1 MSIIQHPSIERKIK
15 VASKSSPK
23 DEIQTPNNINFI
35 QVFLNYGYYFLL
47 TPFKINKHPV
57 SAEYELGSNWTQKIL
72 CASAHSLLLL
82 QSLSETRQQIFKGI
96 LLKNIHHPTNTF
108 FAIATLA
115 NFSSKFLLIMIF
127 WTREHSFLKIVQFL
141 ADNGHLSCIRFRS
154 KLNSK
159 RFLRFFCALL
169 VTAAIINVAIFASTT
184 EKLDPS
190 PFSSDRIFRRIV
202 ATARYNFLLA
212 SDTRLNSVPT
222 WDDIHPS
229 DWIIGVL
236 AFIGI
241 WFRQLLAFT
250 SDGFILLLAMF
261 IWTLSQSF
269 EQLVSRNCDKNE
281 FLLNFQAL
289 KTVSNLIREIMG
301 NCILLYFGEALFYYS
316 VNINDLLKDEE
327 DTERIRSLVFLSIAI
342 MIFRFS
348 GDSCQTVEDSV
359 IGWIRLKFGEI
370 DPGLTS
376 VLMHD
381 ATKHVV
387 GLHGSIFVVDYST
400 ILSMVAAMVTYFVV
414 CATSEGR
421 RN

>member
-1 MSIIQHPSIERKIK
+1 M
-15 VASKSSPK
+15 
-23 DEIQTPNNINFI
+23 FI
-35 QVFLNYGYYFLL
+35 RFLL
-47 TPFKINKHPV
+47 RQAIFK
-57 SAEYELGSNWTQKIL
+57 L
-72 CASAHSLLLL
+72 
-82 QSLSETRQQIFKGI
+82 QIF
-96 LLKNIHHPTNTF
+96 LKHNCF
-108 FAIATLA
+108 
-115 NFSSKFLLIMIF
+115 
-127 WTREHSFLKIVQFL
+127 Q
-141 ADNGHLSCIRFRS
+141 
-154 KLNSK
+154 LNSK

-400 ILSMVAAMVTYFVV
+400 ILSVIA
-414 CATSEGR
+414 
-421 RN
+421 